1 MKQILNIAYYEI
13 VHIFKDRILF
23 LIVFVVPLLY
33 ASLIGMIYASSILQ
47 HVPLGIVDLDNSVE
61 SRTLASAFENTNN
74 FKVIPEINT
83 YAGLERGMKN
93 GTVRA
98 GVVIPADYS
107 QKLSQHRLTQIL
119 TVYDGSNLIYGF
131 NTRRYFQQVLNTF
144 SADHTAAYLG
154 GLGMSKQEITN
165 VMDTISV
172 NMQIWFNPTYSYS
185 TFIFPGLV
193 LLILH
198 QIGLLGI
205 GLTITREKERNS
217 WIQYLCAAVPQW
229 KIFIGKALPYLIV
242 NFFNYSLLLWVA
254 ARFVNVKVEGSL
266 ALILLLGLLFN
277 LIITSL
283 GFVVSLYSP
292 NSLQVVRY
300 LMLLSIPLFFIS
312 GYNWPGTQM
321 PALIYGMSRLFPYT
335 WMAEGFRWVTVKDL
349 GFNYLNITI
358 IMLSIIAAVTS
369 FFASSFSKRRNP
381 LAEKG
386 VTVNSDSTYPSKDLL
401 H

>member
-1 MKQILNIAYYEI
+1 MKQILNIAYYEVVQI
-13 VHIFKDRILF
+13 LKDRILF
-23 LIVFVVPLLY
+23 LIIFFVPLLY
-33 ASLIGMIYASSILQ
+33 TLLLGMIYASSILQ

-61 SRTLASAFENTNN
+61 SRNVVSAFENTNN
-74 FKVIPEINT
+74 FNVIPEIDT
-83 YAGLERGMKN
+83 YAGLEKGMKN

-98 GVVIPADYS
+98 GVVIPDDYS

-119 TVYDGSNLIYGF
+119 IVYDGSNLIYGF
-131 NTRRYFQQVLNTF
+131 NTRRYFQQVLNIF

-165 VMDTISV
+165 VMDTVSV
-172 NMQIWFNPTYSYS
+172 NMQVWYNPTYNYN

-193 LLILH
+193 ILILH

-217 WIQYLCAAVPQW
+217 WIQYICAAVPQW
-229 KIFIGKALPYLIV
+229 KIFMGKALPYFIV
-242 NFFNYSLLLWVA
+242 NFFNYSLLLWVV

-277 LIITSL
+277 IIITSL
-283 GFVVSLYSP
+283 GFVISLYSS

-312 GYNWPGTQM
+312 GFTWPGTQM
-321 PALIYGMSRLFPYT
+321 PALLYWLSRLLPYT

-349 GFNYLNITI
+349 GYNYLNITI
-358 IMLSIIAAVTS
+358 IMLSIIAAVTL
-369 FFASSFSKRRNP
+369 FFALTFSKRRNP
-381 LAEKG
+381 PVGEGL
-386 VTVNSDSTYPSKDLL
+386 VVNSRNTYPSRF
-401 H
+401 